1 MPELFGINDTN
12 VRSVMSKNVFTTFF
26 PIAAAVYMSNQN
38 MPLKYICVRNNALEI
53 TDIMFEDAI
62 GVKRDDIGRVR
73 WKSEAHPKMFDHSA
87 NPPSVDLV
95 PELDGVEKTEME
107 VKLTV
112 VPTFAGRKVTE
123 MIVRQNTQFTL
134 AERLAYR
141 HRDLIDSRPLTTDK
155 LRQVVQHTDCQLPFM
170 LHGLWKTVGTELK
183 LDETNTADVY
193 VISDF
198 AYLWMIL
205 QNVKGESTGNTRM
218 GKVERLVRTWI
229 GSYLESGTM
238 RYREKGQNI
247 EHLKITL
254 YPIDYLKDL
263 KNGYE
268 NLRLKMDDVLRIVP
282 VESIK
287 KMSPERRLD
296 ASIFLHYLM
305 RD

>member
-12 VRSVMSKNVFTTFF
+12 VKSVMSKNVFTTFF
-26 PIAAAVYMSNQN
+26 PIATAAYMSSRNI
-38 MPLKYICVRNNALEI
+38 PLKYVRVKDSGSLEI
-53 TDIMFEDAI
+53 ADIAFEDAI
-62 GVKRDDIGRVR
+62 GISRDDMERVK
-73 WKSEAHPKMFDHSA
+73 WQSETHPKAFSHSA
-87 NPPSVDLV
+87 NPPPVDLV
-95 PELDGVEKTEME
+95 PELDGTEKTELE

-112 VPTFAGRKVTE
+112 VPTFAGKSTE

-134 AERLAYR
+134 AERMAYR

-155 LRQVVQHTDCQLPFM
+155 LRQAVSHADCQIPFM
-170 LHGLWKTVGTELK
+170 LHGIWKTVGTELK
-183 LDETNTADVY
+183 LDEDNTADVY

-205 QNVKGESTGNTRM
+205 QNVSERTGNTRM

-229 GSYLESGTM
+229 ASYLESGTM
-238 RYREKGQNI
+238 RYKERGQNI

-254 YPIDYLKDL
+254 YPTDYLEGL
-263 KNGYE
+263 KADYGKP
-268 NLRLKMDDVLRIVP
+268 RLNMDDVMNIVP
-282 VESIK
+282 VESIR

>member
-1 MPELFGINDTN
+1 MPELFGINNTN
-12 VRSVMSKNVFTTFF
+12 VKSMMSKNVFTTFF
-26 PIAAAVYMSNQN
+26 PIAAAVYMSSRNT
-38 MPLKYICVRNNALEI
+38 PLKYIRVKNDSLDVA
-53 TDIMFEDAI
+53 DIMFEDAI
-62 GVKRDDIGRVR
+62 GVNRGDMGRVK
-73 WKSEAHPKMFDHSA
+73 WKSEAHPKAYDHSA
-87 NPPSVDLV
+87 NPPHVDLV
-95 PELDGVEKTEME
+95 PEIDGTEKTEME

-112 VPTFAGRKVTE
+112 VPTFAGKGTE

-134 AERLAYR
+134 AERMAYR
-141 HRDLIDSRPLTTDK
+141 HRELIDSRPLTTDK
-155 LRQVVQHTDCQLPFM
+155 LRQAVRHADCQIPFM

-183 LDETNTADVY
+183 LDEANTADVY

-205 QNVKGESTGNTRM
+205 QNVSEGTGNTRM
-218 GKVERLVRTWI
+218 GKVERMVRTWI

-238 RYREKGQNI
+238 RYRERGQNI

-254 YPIDYLKDL
+254 YPTDYMEELK
-263 KNGYE
+263 GCYE
-268 NLRLKMDDVLRIVP
+268 NLRLKIDDVLKIVP

-296 ASIFLHYLM
+296 ASILLHYLM